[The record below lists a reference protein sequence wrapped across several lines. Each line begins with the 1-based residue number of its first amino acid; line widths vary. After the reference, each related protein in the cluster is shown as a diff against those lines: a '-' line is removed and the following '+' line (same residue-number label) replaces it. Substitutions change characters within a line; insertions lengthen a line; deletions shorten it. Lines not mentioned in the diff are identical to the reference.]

1 MTTVVRVTLTALLG
15 RHEGGLTRRQF
26 RQLHLAVGPA
36 RLLRLMRSA
45 PLTSSVVLLVLIATL
60 LLRTHPADLDDVV
73 AWSST
78 NIHNLARHPVSSLVA
93 SAFVIPGN
101 VLPELALVT
110 AGLLMLE
117 RAIGT
122 RQALAVAAGGHVLA
136 TVLTEY
142 GAELAGRLHLIA
154 VAPDRPDV
162 GISYLMFAV
171 LGGAIVLRPGVPA
184 AGRQPAAGRDGGAT
198 VPGRARP
205 DHHRAPAVA
214 RHRRRVHRLA
224 PARNL
229 STHGRK
235 PRPGEW
241 PSNRG
246 TWRAV
251 GLTRARTRVSAERGP
266 SGCYPRSG

>member
-1 MTTVVRVTLTALLG
+1 
-15 RHEGGLTRRQF
+15 
-26 RQLHLAVGPA
+26 
-36 RLLRLMRSA
+36 MRSA

-78 NIHNLARHPVSSLVA
+78 NIHNLGRHPVSSLVA

-110 AGLLMLE
+110 AGLVMLE

-154 VAPDRPDV
+154 AAPDRPDV

-171 LGGAIVLRPGVPA
+171 LGGAIVLRSGA
-184 AGRQPAAGRDGGAT
+184 LRLIGSLLLAAT
-198 VPGRARP
+198 VALPFLAAPGLTTTGHLLSLGIGAGFIGWLRHATSRRTGGSP
-205 DHHRAPAVA
+205 DQASGQAIV
-214 RHRRRVHRLA
+214 V
-224 PARNL
+224 
-229 STHGRK
+229 
-235 PRPGEW
+235 PGE
-241 PSNRG
+241 PS
-246 TWRAV
+246 A
-251 GLTRARTRVSAERGP
+251 
-266 SGCYPRSG
+266 